1 MLNAFPIDLLQIQT
15 MEILTDTLFEQRNA
29 CYQNGQQ
36 HLLSYEQ
43 YRALIAALHAENK
56 VTGPEQTESLLQ
68 YSLLNEQRM
77 NRWDKHYTPG
87 NAITESLR
95 NAPAGYHMVVIA
107 EGWCGDAAQIVPG
120 LHAFARQAKDWK
132 FSIVLRDEHPEWI
145 NLFLTNQAK
154 AIPLAILFNSNG
166 EYVTHWGPRP
176 AEAVQLIQNAKANG
190 ISTDVWKMALHK
202 WYASNKQVALET
214 EWKAIVDQLS

>member
-43 YRALIAALHAENK
+43 YRALITALHAENK

-95 NAPAGYHMVVIA
+95 NAPAGY
-107 EGWCGDAAQIVPG
+107 QIGRAHV
-120 LHAFARQAKDWK
+120 
-132 FSIVLRDEHPEWI
+132 
-145 NLFLTNQAK
+145 
-154 AIPLAILFNSNG
+154 
-166 EYVTHWGPRP
+166 
-176 AEAVQLIQNAKANG
+176 
-190 ISTDVWKMALHK
+190 
-202 WYASNKQVALET
+202 
-214 EWKAIVDQLS
+214 